1 MEKYN
6 FNLINFAIKRKK
18 FLFIQF
24 LIILVLTVV
33 FAVPNFKQ
41 SHYYKIIFLN
51 DSRSEL
57 LYGYEPS
64 LINDYN
70 RIISLLV
77 DPIPY
82 LDPKVDDGV
91 SLFGTFR
98 HVDKKKFLDKGYSDI
113 KNFFYISL
121 SKIDIE
127 NYKVEFVV
135 KNEEYDIADYKV
147 RYNQA
152 MQEHYILQH
161 NKFKEILDHVEEY
174 TIERDKNYLFDDFR
188 LGYELKFEAA
198 KKRIIDDNLKL
209 EEAIKELKLEEA
221 IKKLKLEDVTKK
233 LKLEEA
239 IKELKLEE
247 AIKKLKLEDVTKEL
261 KLEEAI
267 KKLKL
272 EDVTKKRIIDD
283 KKRIIDDNLKL
294 EKAIKELKLEKATK
308 KLKLEEA
315 IKELKLKKAAKTR
328 VIDDHFVLKNKC
340 YQTYEGAQNY
350 INSLKWFH
358 DCMFKLNVF
367 YKEKKDRE
375 NEPFSFI
382 SKNEIE
388 KQIENNITIH
398 KKIISSKIITMRKK
412 INERIEIT
420 KKKKFIDLEYLSS
433 NYSNKNKII
442 ELAKYFVLFSFLFFI
457 FNINFYFFSIRK
469 LINDR

>member
-1 MEKYN
+1 MDKYN
-6 FNLINFAIKRKK
+6 FSLINFFIKRKK

-41 SHYYKIIFLN
+41 SHHYKIIFLN
-51 DSRSEL
+51 DARAEL

-64 LINDYN
+64 LINDYH
-70 RIISLLV
+70 RVISLLI
-77 DPIPY
+77 DPITY
-82 LDPKVDDGV
+82 LDPKVDAEV

-121 SKIDIE
+121 RKIDIE
-127 NYKVEFVV
+127 NYKLEFVV
-135 KNEEYDIADYKV
+135 KNEEYDIADYKN

-152 MQEHYILQH
+152 MQEHYILEH
-161 NKFKEILDHVEEY
+161 KKFKKILDHVEQY
-174 TIERDKNYLFDDFR
+174 TVERDKDYLFDDFR
-188 LGYELKFEAA
+188 LGYELKLEAV
-198 KKRIIDDNLKL
+198 KKRVIDNNLKL
-209 EEAIKELKLEEA
+209 EEAIKELKLEKA
-221 IKKLKLEDVTKK
+221 
-233 LKLEEA
+233 
-239 IKELKLEE
+239 
-247 AIKKLKLEDVTKEL
+247 TKEL
-261 KLEEAI
+261 E
-267 KKLKL
+267 
-272 EDVTKKRIIDD
+272 
-283 KKRIIDDNLKL
+283 L
-294 EKAIKELKLEKATK
+294 EKAIKELKLEKASK

-315 IKELKLKKAAKTR
+315 VKKR

-358 DCMFKLNVF
+358 DCLFKLNVF
-367 YKEKKDRE
+367 YKEKKNVE
-375 NEPFSFI
+375 NELISFI

-388 KQIENNITIH
+388 KQIENNITNH
-398 KKIISSKIITMRKK
+398 KKIISSKLTTIRKK

-420 KKKKFIDLEYLSS
+420 KKQEFIDLEHLSS

-442 ELAKYFVLFSFLFFI
+442 ELLKYFILFSFLFFI

-469 LINDR
+469 LIND

>member
-1 MEKYN
+1 M
-6 FNLINFAIKRKK
+6 
-18 FLFIQF
+18 
-24 LIILVLTVV
+24 
-33 FAVPNFKQ
+33 
-41 SHYYKIIFLN
+41 
-51 DSRSEL
+51 
-57 LYGYEPS
+57 
-64 LINDYN
+64 
-70 RIISLLV
+70 
-77 DPIPY
+77 
-82 LDPKVDDGV
+82 
-91 SLFGTFR
+91 
-98 HVDKKKFLDKGYSDI
+98 
-113 KNFFYISL
+113 
-121 SKIDIE
+121 
-127 NYKVEFVV
+127 
-135 KNEEYDIADYKV
+135 
-147 RYNQA
+147 
-152 MQEHYILQH
+152 
-161 NKFKEILDHVEEY
+161 
-174 TIERDKNYLFDDFR
+174 
-188 LGYELKFEAA
+188 
-198 KKRIIDDNLKL
+198 
-209 EEAIKELKLEEA
+209 
-221 IKKLKLEDVTKK
+221 
-233 LKLEEA
+233 
-239 IKELKLEE
+239 
-247 AIKKLKLEDVTKEL
+247 KLEDVTKEL

>member
-198 KKRIIDDNLKL
+198 KKRIIDDN
-209 EEAIKELKLEEA
+209 
-221 IKKLKLEDVTKK
+221 

>member
-209 EEAIKELKLEEA
+209 E
-221 IKKLKLEDVTKK
+221 
-233 LKLEEA
+233 
-239 IKELKLEE
+239 
-247 AIKKLKLEDVTKEL
+247 
-261 KLEEAI
+261 
-267 KKLKL
+267 
-272 EDVTKKRIIDD
+272 
-283 KKRIIDDNLKL
+283 
-294 EKAIKELKLEKATK
+294 KAIKELKLEKATK

>member
-233 LKLEEA
+233 
-239 IKELKLEE
+239 
-247 AIKKLKLEDVTKEL
+247 
-261 KLEEAI
+261 
-267 KKLKL
+267 
-272 EDVTKKRIIDD
+272 RIIDD